1 MKLKANKVLYLT
13 LILVLSFSIVVGAQV
28 PVEVVQPIREDM
40 TITEILSGKVAPEK
54 TVNLPSEINGVVS
67 NIYVSVGDK
76 VNKGDK
82 ILEFDKSQLLI
93 QKKQSEAGLE
103 ATRANLAQLVK
114 GASKEDIQTA
124 EANYEQAQVSLESAK
139 KSLELIEEIY
149 NDKTS
154 LKQQLLNAEMQYKN
168 AQKQL
173 QSAEERVNQAEKALQ
188 QAEVGVRQAK
198 NNLEQAKNDYERMQQ
213 LYNDEVISEKQL
225 EGAKLQLDNAQ
236 TAYENAQLQ
245 VENTEVSIESARIAK
260 EQAEI
265 SLESSKQMYD
275 LAQESFNN
283 PTQLKQQLHQAQTQ
297 VNVSSVNV
305 KIAKT
310 NLEKVKKGADEE
322 QIRAA
327 QANVNQA
334 EAGLEQ
340 INLQL
345 SKAVISSPISAHV
358 ASVNTE
364 ENEMVGPGTP
374 VVRLAVTDKLNV
386 ETSVTPELR
395 PYISQGIQVDIIVKN
410 GVTRT
415 FTGKIKNISP
425 VTNPQNEAY
434 PITVEILDK
443 PENVYPGMFVD
454 VRVSKE
460 SAREALTLPIDAVL
474 DLENFPYVFVVRDDK
489 AVKVNI
495 GVGIVYNDRLEITD
509 GLSENE
515 QVIIEGQTKVSDGES
530 VEVID

>member
-1 MKLKANKVLYLT
+1 LKLKANKVLYLT

-103 ATRANLAQLVK
+103 AARANLAQLVK

-236 TAYENAQLQ
+236 TAYENAQ
-245 VENTEVSIESARIAK
+245 
-260 EQAEI
+260 
-265 SLESSKQMYD
+265 
-275 LAQESFNN
+275 
-283 PTQLKQQLHQAQTQ
+283 
-297 VNVSSVNV
+297 
-305 KIAKT
+305 
-310 NLEKVKKGADEE
+310 
-322 QIRAA
+322 
-327 QANVNQA
+327 
-334 EAGLEQ
+334 
-340 INLQL
+340 
-345 SKAVISSPISAHV
+345 
-358 ASVNTE
+358 
-364 ENEMVGPGTP
+364 
-374 VVRLAVTDKLNV
+374 
-386 ETSVTPELR
+386 
-395 PYISQGIQVDIIVKN
+395 
-410 GVTRT
+410 
-415 FTGKIKNISP
+415 
-425 VTNPQNEAY
+425 
-434 PITVEILDK
+434 
-443 PENVYPGMFVD
+443 
-454 VRVSKE
+454 
-460 SAREALTLPIDAVL
+460 
-474 DLENFPYVFVVRDDK
+474 
-489 AVKVNI
+489 
-495 GVGIVYNDRLEITD
+495 
-509 GLSENE
+509 
-515 QVIIEGQTKVSDGES
+515 
-530 VEVID
+530 